1 MNRSQSH
8 TDVHFYVR
16 VFYKDEGISRDV
28 LNVLFLCF
36 SEKCPINM
44 VDKETDS
51 SILTVISS
59 RNNDEVQNAL
69 LQSTV
74 PFSVPPQEG
83 SSTVVLYLVLHSA
96 DTPLISSI
104 SFSVFGTSQID
115 YYFDNSGSTSGPVSP
130 GQKITDPTM
139 DILNLHFDDPVTAD
153 RLYITLTAA
162 SPDSTITVQNL
173 FVKACINP
181 GIEMLYC
188 LQIHHHD
195 FSFWER

>member
-1 MNRSQSH
+1 M
-8 TDVHFYVR
+8 
-16 VFYKDEGISRDV
+16 
-28 LNVLFLCF
+28 LFLCL

-51 SILTVISS
+51 SILTIISS

-74 PFSVPPQEG
+74 PFSVSPQEG
-83 SSTVVLYLVLHSA
+83 SSTVVLYLVLHS
-96 DTPLISSI
+96 TEIPLISSI

-115 YYFDNSGSTSGPVSP
+115 YYFGNSGSTSGPVSP

-162 SPDSTITVQNL
+162 SSGSTITVQNL

-181 GIEMLYC
+181 GISIIYC
-188 LQIHHHD
+188 LKIHHHH
-195 FSFWER
+195 FCFENVSFLPS